1 MKEKIKKSIKGIS
14 TILAS
19 VVVLALP
26 LVVAAGNAGGT
37 GGISNIKGQLDKFI
51 TPTGLSGNADLVTII
66 GAIVATILA
75 VLGVLLVVLII
86 YAGFLWMTSQ
96 GDATK
101 TKKSKDM
108 IFQAIIGLLIIFAAY
123 AITNFVIGA
132 LQTTVTTGAGYTG
145 GNP

>member
-26 LVVAAGNAGGT
+26 LVVAAGNA